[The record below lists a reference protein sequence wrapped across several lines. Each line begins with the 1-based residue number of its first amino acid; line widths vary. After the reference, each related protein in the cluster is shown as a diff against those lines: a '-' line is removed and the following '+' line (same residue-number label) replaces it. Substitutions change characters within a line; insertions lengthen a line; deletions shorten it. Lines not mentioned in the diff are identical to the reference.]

1 MTAYFYA
8 LYPQTHT
15 QSCTY
20 ADLRSPGA
28 QGTTSAN
35 GGDHFTF
42 PPAPQ
47 TSDSNQHKDP
57 FVDNSQK
64 VKSLPRYLPTSND
77 SIAAALRLNR
87 HKKADSA
94 SPEHSTSTSPPA
106 ADGVLQARSEE
117 SDRIGQ
123 SNASRQ
129 SHDQLSDSDAHYD
142 SLDCRNE
149 YLAQV
154 QAQQISQVQAQQA
167 AQMQAQQAAQMQAQ
181 QAAQLR
187 AQQAAQ
193 FQAQQAAQMQAQ
205 QEAQLQAQQEAQ
217 LRAQQAAQLQ
227 AQQAAQMQAQQ
238 EAQLQAQQEAQLR
251 AAQMQAQQAA
261 QLQAQ
266 QMREE
271 NVNMHASVP
280 STGAMPD
287 ARGVSASR
295 SHSTINPEDL
305 SQEQDM
311 DGSLLDLADALGGE
325 EEEEEEEQRKES
337 PRTGQTRWQGNAA
350 MTMMQAPNGYHSH
363 TLPHSF
369 SSAGRSPRQRTD
381 GSPRY
386 WPDRSPR
393 HWADRSPRLQTD
405 GSPRQRADSS
415 PWQRSYGSADDGVG
429 PPKPPRT
436 DHPHL
441 THTSGHDNAGAV
453 MTGNS
458 PYLPGSSLTTGRQH
472 QKKKNLVRTWVQEQ
486 QLRYSLCCTCV

>member
-117 SDRIGQ
+117 ADRIGQ

-129 SHDQLSDSDAHYD
+129 SHDQLSDSDTHYD

-154 QAQQISQVQAQQA
+154 QAQQISQVQAQQAAQIQAQQA

-193 FQAQQAAQMQAQ
+193 MQAQQAAQMQAQ
-205 QEAQLQAQQEAQ
+205 QAAQLRAQQAAQ

-238 EAQLQAQQEAQLR
+238 
-251 AAQMQAQQAA
+251 MH
-261 QLQAQ
+261 
-266 QMREE
+266 EE
-271 NVNMHASVP
+271 NVNMHTSAP
-280 STGAMPD
+280 STGVMPD

-350 MTMMQAPNGYHSH
+350 MTTTQAPNGYHSH

-381 GSPRY
+381 GSPRH

-458 PYLPGSSLTTGRQH
+458 PYLPGSSFTTGRQH

-486 QLRYSLCCTCV
+486 QLRY